1 MSARAAIAWLVAAA
15 ICADASTAWAQVP
28 ANAPELS
35 QAIYGEIDAL
45 ARQTRRSGTL
55 PRWSDAAQREVLARF
70 WDEDA
75 LLGRPPHRSAEVPA
89 LIGIG
94 ESHSALLKTYLLFA
108 KKSADLPDM
117 AANGFEFQDEIA
129 RSMAFQIAVMAAS
142 VPALED
148 FIAGLP
154 AAELTEIRRQGL
166 RQMRLGFSGAIAG
179 TALFARSPGL
189 SEANRDIVA
198 GALARHA
205 ASLARSLELS
215 DRRAGVANAA
225 AALPALA
232 ANARADMEAF
242 IAAMSRTD
250 CESLCAIP

>member
-1 MSARAAIAWLVAAA
+1 MNVRPAIAWLLAAA
-15 ICADASTAWAQVP
+15 ACAAASAAWAQVP
-28 ANAPELS
+28 ANAPVLS

-55 PRWSDAAQREVLARF
+55 PRWSDAAQRAVLARF

-75 LLGRPPHRSAEVPA
+75 LLGRPPHRSAEVSA

-94 ESHSALLKTYLLFA
+94 ESHAALLKTYLLFA
-108 KKSADLPDM
+108 RKSGDLPDM

-129 RSMAFQIAVMAAS
+129 RAMAFELAVMAAT

-148 FIAGLP
+148 FVAGLP
-154 AAELTEIRRQGL
+154 AAEMTAIRRQGL

-179 TALFARSPGL
+179 MALFARSPGL
-189 SEANRDIVA
+189 SEANSDIVA

-205 ASLARSLELS
+205 APLARTFELS
-215 DRRAGVANAA
+215 DRRAGAANAA

-232 ANARADMEAF
+232 ANARANMEAF

-250 CESLCAIP
+250 CEGLCAIP